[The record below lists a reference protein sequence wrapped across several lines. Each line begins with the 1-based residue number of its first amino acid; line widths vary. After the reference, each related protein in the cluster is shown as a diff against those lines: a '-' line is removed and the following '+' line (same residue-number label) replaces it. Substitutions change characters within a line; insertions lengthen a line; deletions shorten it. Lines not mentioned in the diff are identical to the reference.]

1 MIRNKFFEDPD
12 GGYAKVGVKKNFD
25 IVWKKVLAYEEQTGQ
40 SLDNGFTKEQY
51 VFMFNSMRV
60 RHTSIF
66 FNYKSH
72 VMSYVRYL
80 IANGVLPT
88 EQERILASVT
98 VDDLKINEISGVQY
112 YKNLGML
119 HQAIQDS
126 IKVSECYDETLF
138 DLPAVILYLAWFG
151 LTEEQIINFPK
162 EDVLDDGVMINGE
175 KTEMPFEILQ
185 VFKRLRDAEGYYQQ
199 ARGVIFRAYV
209 YSENLIRTERNSKI
223 NVSKMQGLVN
233 RLNTLMDGTYSLRY
247 NVIHQS
253 GIFYRAH
260 LLECESTQFNLED
273 PEFASKVLC
282 EDLSSKVKR
291 TARIRDYKLYKQL
304 FY

>member
-25 IVWKKVLAYEEQTGQ
+25 IAWKKVLAYEEQTGQ
-40 SLDNGFTKEQY
+40 SLDNGLTKEQY
-51 VFMFNSMRV
+51 VSMFNSMRV
-60 RHTSIF
+60 RHTSTF

-80 IANGVLPT
+80 IANGVLPA
-88 EQERILASVT
+88 EQESILASVT
-98 VDDLKINEISGVQY
+98 VDDLKINETSGVQY

-209 YSENLIRTERNSKI
+209 YSDNLIRTERNSKI

-233 RLNTLMDGTYSLRY
+233 RLNTLMDGAYSLRY

-260 LLECESTQFNLED
+260 LLECENTQFNLED

>member
-12 GGYAKVGVKKNFD
+12 GGYAKISVKQIFD
-25 IVWKKVLAYEEQTGQ
+25 RVWKKVLSFEEKTGQ

-51 VFMFNSMRV
+51 VSMFNSMRI
-60 RHTSIF
+60 RHTRIF

-80 IANGVLPT
+80 IANGALPE
-88 EQERILASVT
+88 EQENILASVT
-98 VDDLKINEISGVQY
+98 VDDLRIDETGGVQY

-119 HQAIQDS
+119 HKAIQDS
-126 IKVSECYDETLF
+126 VNASECYDETLY
-138 DLPAVILYLAWFG
+138 DLPASILYLAWYG
-151 LTEEQIINFPK
+151 LSEDQIINYPK
-162 EDVLDDGVMINGE
+162 EDVLDDGIMLNGE
-175 KTEMPFEILQ
+175 KIEVPFYVLQ
-185 VFKRLRDAEGYYQQ
+185 VLKRLRDSDGYYQQ
-199 ARGVIFRAYV
+199 ARGLIFRSYV
-209 YSENLIRTERNSKI
+209 YSDNLIRTERNSKI
-223 NVSKMQGLVN
+223 TLSMMQGLVN
-233 RLNTLMDGTYSLRY
+233 RLNALLDRTYSLRY

-253 GIFYRAH
+253 GIFYRAY
-260 LLECESTQFNLED
+260 LLECESTQFNLDD
-273 PEFASKVLC
+273 PEFASKVFC

>member
-12 GGYAKVGVKKNFD
+12 GGYAKVSVKQIFD
-25 IVWKKVLAYEEQTGQ
+25 RVWKKVLSFEEKTGQ

-51 VFMFNSMRV
+51 VSMFNSMRI
-60 RHTSIF
+60 RHTRIF

-80 IANGVLPT
+80 IANGVLPE
-88 EQERILASVT
+88 EQESILASVT
-98 VDDLKINEISGVQY
+98 VDDLRIDEAGGVQY

-119 HQAIQDS
+119 HKAIQDS
-126 IKVSECYDETLF
+126 IKVSECYDETLY
-138 DLPAVILYLAWFG
+138 DLPASILYLAWYG
-151 LTEEQIINFPK
+151 LSEDQIINYPK
-162 EDVLDDGVMINGE
+162 EDVLDDGIMLNGE
-175 KTEMPFEILQ
+175 KIEVPFDVLQ
-185 VFKRLRDAEGYYQQ
+185 VLKRLRDSDGYYQQ
-199 ARGVIFRAYV
+199 ARGLIFHTYV
-209 YSENLIRTERNSKI
+209 YSDNLIRTERNSKI
-223 NVSKMQGLVN
+223 TLSMMQGLVN
-233 RLNTLMDGTYSLRY
+233 RLNVLMDHTYSLRY

-253 GIFYRAH
+253 GIFYRAY
-260 LLECESTQFNLED
+260 LLECESTQFNLDD
-273 PEFASKVLC
+273 PEFASKVFC

>member
-25 IVWKKVLAYEEQTGQ
+25 IAWKKVLAYEEQTGQ
-40 SLDNGFTKEQY
+40 SLDNGLTKEQY
-51 VFMFNSMRV
+51 VSMFNSMRV
-60 RHTSIF
+60 RHTSTF

-80 IANGVLPT
+80 IANGVLPA
-88 EQERILASVT
+88 EQESILASVT
-98 VDDLKINEISGVQY
+98 VDDLKINETSGVQY

-162 EDVLDDGVMINGE
+162 EDVIDDGVMINGE

-209 YSENLIRTERNSKI
+209 YSDNLIRTERNSKI

-233 RLNTLMDGTYSLRY
+233 RLNTLMDGAYSLRY

>member
-25 IVWKKVLAYEEQTGQ
+25 IAWKKVLAYEEQTGQ
-40 SLDNGFTKEQY
+40 SLDNGLTKEQY
-51 VFMFNSMRV
+51 VSMFNSMRV
-60 RHTSIF
+60 RHTSTF

-80 IANGVLPT
+80 IANGVLPA
-88 EQERILASVT
+88 EQESILASVT
-98 VDDLKINEISGVQY
+98 VDDLKINETSGVQY

-126 IKVSECYDETLF
+126 INVSECYDETLF

-209 YSENLIRTERNSKI
+209 YSDNLIRTERNSKI

-233 RLNTLMDGTYSLRY
+233 RLNTLMDGAYSLRY

>member
-25 IVWKKVLAYEEQTGQ
+25 IAWKKVLAYEEQTGQ
-40 SLDNGFTKEQY
+40 SLDNGLTKEQY
-51 VFMFNSMRV
+51 VSMFNSMRV
-60 RHTSIF
+60 RHTSTF

-80 IANGVLPT
+80 IANGVLPA
-88 EQERILASVT
+88 EQESILASVT
-98 VDDLKINEISGVQY
+98 VDDLKINETSGVQY
-112 YKNLGML
+112 YKNLGMH
-119 HQAIQDS
+119 HQSIQDS
-126 IKVSECYDETLF
+126 INVSDCYDETLF

-209 YSENLIRTERNSKI
+209 YSDNLIRTERNSKI
-223 NVSKMQGLVN
+223 NISKMQGLVN
-233 RLNTLMDGTYSLRY
+233 RLNTLMDGAYSLRY